1 MLKSQYHF
9 ICKCDSC
16 LKKEMDD
23 FQERFSAL
31 KCKSCGG
38 PIKNP
43 NSELSL
49 NHRMPCLDCGI
60 EQEYKDQIQQVFLA
74 YDLYSKVRSM
84 KLVELN
90 SVLNMT
96 PCIISVSHAFFI
108 SEIFN

>member
-9 ICKCDSC
+9 ICKCGSC
-16 LKKEMDD
+16 QKKEIDD

-43 NSELSL
+43 HSEVSL

-74 YDLYSKVRSM
+74 YDLYSKVRNM
-84 KLVELN
+84 RVMEFN
-90 SVLNMT
+90 SVFNKTPMN
-96 PCIISVSHAFFI
+96 PCISYLLNIRNI
-108 SEIFN
+108 

>member
-9 ICKCDSC
+9 ICKCGSC
-16 LKKEMDD
+16 QKKEMDD

-43 NSELSL
+43 HSEVSL

-74 YDLYSKVRSM
+74 YDLYSKVRNM
-84 KLVELN
+84 RVGKLN
-90 SVLNMT
+90 SVLNKT
-96 PCIISVSHAFFI
+96 PMYSYLILA
-108 SEIFN
+108 